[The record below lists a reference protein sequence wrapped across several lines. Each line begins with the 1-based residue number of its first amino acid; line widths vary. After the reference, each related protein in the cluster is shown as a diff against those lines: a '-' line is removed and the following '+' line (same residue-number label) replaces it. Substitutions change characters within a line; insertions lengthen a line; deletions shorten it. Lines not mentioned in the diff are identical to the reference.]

1 MLTFGCVVTL
11 AVWERWADAA
21 QFSPSVTVCSYCPV
35 TLCARA
41 PAQLD
46 LEGTGYLSPHVLRD
60 ALTRWN
66 SDASDHTVDEMIRC
80 IDADGACTRIRFQPN
95 SQNRPKTG
103 SSLTD
108 ACLCV
113 SSSLPPIGRRRSC
126 LAPGIRRCAGKED
139 AGSTVIGFIIS
150 KYLKC

>member
-60 ALTRWN
+60 ALKLWN

-108 ACLCV
+108 AC
-113 SSSLPPIGRRRSC
+113 
-126 LAPGIRRCAGKED
+126 
-139 AGSTVIGFIIS
+139 
-150 KYLKC
+150 

>member
-1 MLTFGCVVTL
+1 M
-11 AVWERWADAA
+11 
-21 QFSPSVTVCSYCPV
+21 TVCSYCPV

-60 ALTRWN
+60 ALKRWN

-95 SQNRPKTG
+95 SQNRPKKG

-113 SSSLPPIGRRRSC
+113 SSLSPRSAGDGRVSLQEFADA
-126 LAPGIRRCAGKED
+126 LAKKMQASG
-139 AGSTVIGFIIS
+139 
-150 KYLKC
+150 